1 MNKTKMSKLTL
12 SAITVLNRDSGLT
25 RASLIHRRPLYRIL
39 SLLMLLLPVVV
50 MSPRIDKPAIWSDAL
65 WTLI

>member
-1 MNKTKMSKLTL
+1 MSKLTL
-12 SAITVLNRDSGLT
+12 SAITVLNRDSRLT
-25 RASLIHRRPLYRIL
+25 RAPLIHRRPLYRIL

-50 MSPRIDKPAIWSDAL
+50 MSPRIDKPAIWSGAL